1 MKIKGFKIS
10 RRRAIIYFTYAVML
24 MLTLVLNDT
33 FSDFTHSHEA
43 DVANI
48 KVADMNYNLVI
59 NGAQTTTL
67 YVPANDE
74 TIANI
79 IINSLNTVDSY
90 YEVIYGI
97 CPTEECTS
105 LIETP
110 PNFYVEYSSRT
121 TDPITEVIKADEYK
135 QVRLGIT
142 NNTSTGYYLKFGI
155 NAGYIHNTLALK
167 NQIINEYNEEDVTIA
182 AIIDG
187 EISTTFPTTSNY
199 VANVTCTTNG
209 GSSNA
214 TGTATWNGTK
224 WLVDIT
230 GADSGKTVCNVYFK
244 TTLNNHIISLADNS
258 SETGV
263 YNENGYRYQGL
274 DPNNYVSFNN
284 ETWRIIGVF
293 DDYTHGIAGEN
304 LVKIIRADSIG
315 DYAWDS
321 NNIND
326 WNTSSLKAY
335 LNGDYYNSLNP
346 VSQSLIEN
354 VTWKLG
360 GYADYNTT
368 TSSLAYT
375 AERGTTVYSGR
386 DTTGT
391 GYIGL
396 MYPSD
401 YGYAVLNT
409 SCSRDTTT
417 LYDYDNDGCYNQNWL
432 YLGSY
437 EWTIT
442 PRSSSS
448 NHVWNVLYN
457 GHVRNRYAGYGFVGR
472 PSLYLKSNTTI
483 ISGDGTAE
491 TPFELGE

>member
-10 RRRAIIYFTYAVML
+10 RRRTILFLTYAVMI
-24 MLTLVLNDT
+24 MLTLVLKDT

-155 NAGYIHNTLALK
+155 NAGYIHNTLTLEE
-167 NQIINEYNEEDVTIA
+167 QIVSEYNEEDVTIA

-187 EISTTFPTTSNY
+187 EISDTFPTVQGEYIAT
-199 VANVTCTTNG
+199 VTCLTNKG
-209 GSSNA
+209 ASNA
-214 TGTATWNGTK
+214 SGTATWDGTK
-224 WLVDIT
+224 WVVDII
-230 GADSGKTVCNVYFK
+230 GADSGKTVCNVYFN
-244 TTLNNHIISLADNS
+244 TPRPLTNHIISLAHNS

-274 DPNNYVSFNN
+274 NPDNYVSFNG
-284 ETWRIIGVF
+284 ESWRIIGVF
-293 DDYTHGIAGEN
+293 DDSTHGIAGEN

-321 NNIND
+321 NYTND
-326 WNTSSLKAY
+326 WNNSSLKAY
-335 LNGDYYNSLNP
+335 LNGDYYNNLNQ
-346 VSQSLIEN
+346 VSKSLIEN

-360 GYADYNTT
+360 GYDDRNTT

-375 AERGTTVYSGR
+375 AERGTTVLSGR
-386 DTTGT
+386 PTEGT

-401 YGYAVLNT
+401 YGYAVINT
-409 SCSRDTTT
+409 SCSRTKT
-417 LYDYDNDGCYNQNWL
+417 LYDYYDYDECHNQNWL
-432 YLGSY
+432 YLGSN
-437 EWTIT
+437 EW
-442 PRSSSS
+442 
-448 NHVWNVLYN
+448 
-457 GHVRNRYAGYGFVGR
+457 
-472 PSLYLKSNTTI
+472 
-483 ISGDGTAE
+483 
-491 TPFELGE
+491 